1 MDSTK
6 KTLPSKVFRGDSDDL
21 VDALVEAC
29 QRPAPETL
37 GPIVERDLVPYFGFC
52 EPAEA
57 VSSPATPPR
66 RASLSKD
73 GQKSSRSRVIVTGP
87 LLGTNVTANN
97 NKRKGSP
104 PNLTRRDNAC
114 STADKKTVRDMAA
127 TQPTPV
133 QLRNNKA
140 SAAKPSS
147 PIGKV
152 GISFF
157 ADRSPVSVVTNT
169 MSATTTPSGSP
180 HFKCPGH
187 FHSPKPEH
195 LPMPTF
201 NILARAHMHAS
212 PITCV
217 AA

>member
-73 GQKSSRSRVIVTGP
+73 GQKPSRSHVIVTGP

-104 PNLTRRDNAC
+104 PNLTRRDSAC
-114 STADKKTVRDMAA
+114 SSADKKTVRDMAA

-133 QLRNNKA
+133 HLRNNKA
-140 SAAKPSS
+140 SAAKP
-147 PIGKV
+147 IGKE
-152 GISFF
+152 GISLF
-157 ADRSPVSVVTNT
+157 ADRSPVSVV
-169 MSATTTPSGSP
+169 SATTTPNGSP
-180 HFKCPGH
+180 HYKCPGH